1 MMQDTCEPDVCNAQ
15 CFYLFEGFRGKI
27 FELANSILFDGAPGF
42 VGGIG
47 IPEESGKDLIYYYFV
62 VRTIIRGQGLLVC
75 RIDLETKTEERK
87 QDQ

>member
-1 MMQDTCEPDVCNAQ
+1 MQDTCEPDVCNAQ

-27 FELANSILFDGAPGF
+27 FELANPIIFDGSPWF
-42 VGGIG
+42 VDGIG
-47 IPEESGKDLIYYYFV
+47 IPEKSRKDLIYHDFV
-62 VRTIIRGQGLLVC
+62 VRVIIWGQALLVC